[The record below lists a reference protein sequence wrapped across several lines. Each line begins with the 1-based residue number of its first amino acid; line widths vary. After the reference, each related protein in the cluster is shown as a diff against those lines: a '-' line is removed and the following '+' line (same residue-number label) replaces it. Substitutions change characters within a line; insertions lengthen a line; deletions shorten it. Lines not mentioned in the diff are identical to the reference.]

1 MKRNALLSALV
12 ISTLFTAVS
21 GCSDT
26 PEEHLAKGRAFMES
40 ADYRGAELELK
51 TVLQAQPEH
60 VEARLLLGKAYLIK
74 GEFPAAEQELKKARA
89 KGATD
94 QQLLVELARAYL
106 GMDKAQTA
114 LDLGVPA
121 QGLTPQTLA
130 ALHAVRAEALL
141 ALGKRPEADQ
151 ALSEGRRLDAGQ
163 PDLLL
168 TQARFAVVDKQVPR
182 ARELVEHAL
191 QRNPKLNDAL
201 YLKASLLQADN
212 RPDEALRVY
221 QQILKNDAGQFRA
234 HLGLVSLHLAANKLE
249 AAENEQK
256 AAEKLAPTVPM
267 VNYSRGLL
275 ELRRGKLTAA
285 QDAFLL
291 VQRAAPDDV
300 PTLLARATTEY
311 GLGHYEQSIKAAKL
325 VLAKAPDNTHAGR
338 LLAAG
343 QLRMGDVKSAQGTIA
358 GQLRLHPL
366 DAKLLAVAG
375 EVAMQAREYSQAMGY
390 LQRAGELDPRNPDI
404 KQQQASTHVALKQ
417 YDQAIA
423 DLEMAA
429 SLDSKST
436 EADLSLVMLRLQL
449 RQFDQALQAV
459 NAMAKKLPDNP
470 VMNNLRAAALMGKGD
485 RAHARKELEQA
496 LALSPAFIPAAT
508 NLARLDI
515 EEKRPDAARKR
526 FADILEQDKNN
537 VSAMLALA
545 KMAASQNKADEY
557 RQWLEAAIKADP
569 KGLPQR
575 SALVRLLLERKDN
588 QKALALAKEGAYVDQ
603 DNPDALSLLGATQMS
618 LGDKGAALDTYTR
631 MAAKTPDSA
640 EALLPLAFA
649 QIAAKQLDAARG
661 TLERALK
668 LRPDLPQALD
678 ALINMELT
686 AQKPE
691 AALQLARRIQAAL
704 PASPL
709 GFDREGDVLMFQ
721 KQPAQAA
728 RAFARAVELGA
739 GAAGV
744 TKRHQALMQAGDS
757 AGADRQL
764 SGWIAQH
771 PQDVRALSYAA
782 AVYMNTQRL
791 REAGGLYEKLIKLEP
806 ENPIVLNNL
815 ANLYLLQKDPRA
827 LDLAEKANRLAPG
840 SVGIQDS
847 LGWILLTQGQLARGT
862 ELLKQ
867 AASKAPKV
875 ATVRYHYAVAL
886 EKSGQRAAAKK
897 ELQAALALGHFLER
911 EAATRMLQGL

>member
-1 MKRNALLSALV
+1 MKRNRWFSVLV
-12 ISTLFTAVS
+12 ISTLFTTLS

-26 PEEHLAKGRAFMES
+26 PEEHLAKGRMFMEN

-51 TVLQAQPEH
+51 TVLQAQPDH
-60 VEARLLLGKAYLIK
+60 LEARLLLGKAYLIK
-74 GEFPAAEQELKKARA
+74 GEFLAAEQELKKART

-94 QQLLVELARAYL
+94 QQLLVDLAKAYL
-106 GMDKAQTA
+106 GMDKAQSA

-121 QGLTPQTLA
+121 QGLNIPTLA
-130 ALHAVRAEALL
+130 ALHAVRAEALQ
-141 ALGKRPEADQ
+141 ALGKRAEADQ
-151 ALSEGRRLDAGQ
+151 AINTGRSLDMAQ

-168 TQARFAVVDKQVPR
+168 TQARFAVVDKQPQR
-182 ARELVEHAL
+182 ARELLEQAL

-201 YLKASLLQADN
+201 YLKANLLQAEG
-212 RPDEALRVY
+212 RPDDALRVY

-311 GLGHYEQSIKAAKL
+311 GLGHYEQSLKAAKL
-325 VLAKAPDNTHAGR
+325 VLAKMPDSTHAGR

-343 QLRMGDVKSAQGTIA
+343 QLHMGDVKGAQDTIA
-358 GQLRLHPL
+358 EQLRRHPN

-375 EVAMQAREYSQAMGY
+375 EVAMQAREYSQAMSY

-417 YDQAIA
+417 YDQAVA
-423 DLEMAA
+423 DLEMAS
-429 SLDSKST
+429 SLDVQST
-436 EADLSLVMLRLQL
+436 DADLSLVMLRLQL

-459 NAMAKKLPDNP
+459 NAMAKKLPSNP
-470 VMNNLRAAALMGKGD
+470 VMNNLRAAALLGKGD
-485 RAHARKELEQA
+485 RGSARKELEQA
-496 LALSPAFIPAAT
+496 LALSPTFIPAAT
-508 NLARLDI
+508 NLARLDM
-515 EEKRPDAARKR
+515 EEKRPDAARQR
-526 FADILEQDKNN
+526 FTNILEQDKNN
-537 VSAMLALA
+537 VPAMLALA
-545 KMAASQNKADEY
+545 KISASQGKMDEY
-557 RQWLEAAIKADP
+557 RQWLEAALKADP

-575 SALVRLLLERKDN
+575 SALVRLLLDRKDN
-588 QKALALAKEGAYVDQ
+588 QKALTLAKEGAYLEQ
-603 DNPDALSLLGATQMS
+603 DNPDALSLLGATQMAI
-618 LGDKGAALDTYTR
+618 GDKSAALDSYTR
-631 MAAKTPDSA
+631 MAAQTPDSA

-649 QIAAKQLDAARG
+649 QIAAKQMGAARS
-661 TLERALK
+661 TLDRALK

-678 ALINMELT
+678 TLINMELA
-686 AQKPE
+686 AQKPD
-691 AALQLARRIQAAL
+691 AALQLARRIQTAL
-704 PASPL
+704 PTSPL
-709 GFDREGDVLMFQ
+709 GYEREGDVLMFQ
-721 KQPAQAA
+721 KQPALAA
-728 RAFARAVELGA
+728 KAFARAVGMGA
-739 GAAGV
+739 DAKGI
-744 TKRHQALMQAGDS
+744 TKQHQALMQAGDI
-757 AGADRQL
+757 ANADRQL
-764 SGWIAQH
+764 ASWVAQH
-771 PQDVRALSYAA
+771 PQDIRALSYTA

-791 REAGGLYEKLIKLEP
+791 REAGGLYERLIKLEP
-806 ENPIVLNNL
+806 ENPVVLNNL

-827 LDLAEKANRLAPG
+827 LDLAEKAHRLAPG

-847 LGWILLTQGQLARGT
+847 LGWILLSQGQLARGS

-867 AASKAPKV
+867 AASLAPKM

-886 EKSGQRAAAKK
+886 EKSGNRVAAKK
-897 ELQAALALGHFLER
+897 ELQAALALGNFPER
-911 EAATRMLQGL
+911 DAAMQMQSGL